1 MPVLQ
6 DNAFYCD
13 HLGASEN
20 DARDILSFSVQD
32 DRGEGLVNY
41 LQKFAFPDEENG
53 TMRTYL
59 VRNNLTSELVG
70 YFSLK
75 AGLVSFNEMKT
86 ETGAVFD
93 ILPGIEL
100 ANFAVNSEYVS
111 NHPKSKGVGA
121 IIFKHLIVPLVHD
134 VAGRVGVKVLYIFA
148 LPFEGLIRRYT
159 QYEFMRLEAGH
170 EADVHNR
177 LKPRYDEGCVFMYQM
192 LQINN
197 QLGTPQE
204 AKR

>member
-6 DNAFYCD
+6 DSAFYCD

-159 QYEFMRLEAGH
+159 QYEFMRLETGH
-170 EADVHNR
+170 EADVHKR

-197 QLGTPQE
+197 RPGTPME
-204 AKR
+204 EKR

>member
-1 MPVLQ
+1 
-6 DNAFYCD
+6 
-13 HLGASEN
+13 
-20 DARDILSFSVQD
+20 
-32 DRGEGLVNY
+32 
-41 LQKFAFPDEENG
+41 
-53 TMRTYL
+53 
-59 VRNNLTSELVG
+59 
-70 YFSLK
+70 
-75 AGLVSFNEMKT
+75 MKT
-86 ETGAVFD
+86 ETGADFD

-100 ANFAVNSEYVS
+100 ANFAVNSEYIS

-121 IIFKHLIVPLVHD
+121 VIFQHLIVPLVHD

-170 EADVHNR
+170 EADVHKR

-197 QLGTPQE
+197 QLGTSQE